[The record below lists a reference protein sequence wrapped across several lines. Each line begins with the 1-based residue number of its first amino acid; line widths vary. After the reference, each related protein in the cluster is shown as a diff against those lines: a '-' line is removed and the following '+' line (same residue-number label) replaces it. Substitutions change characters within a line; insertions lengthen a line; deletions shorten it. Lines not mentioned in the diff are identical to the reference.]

1 MEMENL
7 INEQLNSMNLE
18 ELQELMGMA
27 NAQGQIFENKSII
40 EIIQSLIKGEPLFQW
55 DQLLSRVSDIFLMEI
70 RSAIFLCV
78 QILLICMVVNLL
90 QNMSSSFGEQ
100 TVSKMGSMI
109 CSCVVA
115 TLCLRHFIG
124 VYNLCSL
131 AVTQMVSAM
140 QILLPILV
148 PMMIATGNVTSG
160 SVLNPAILAAI
171 TLLSKIMEQLILPA
185 IFLSCIFL
193 LVNTLSDRDYIRKL
207 AAFLRGFAVFLMG
220 LSVTLFSGLTAIQG
234 VATESVDTMLLKT
247 ARFSVERFIPI
258 IGGFASD
265 SMDIIL
271 SCTKMIKNGIGIFGL
286 LVILTLLLIPLLK
299 LVAIA
304 IVYKIAAVIAEPIG
318 SKKISVCLDEI
329 GNTIITLAVVL
340 LLGAI
345 LFLIFLSVLIA
356 MGTA

>member
-1 MEMENL
+1 MENL
-7 INEQLNSMNLE
+7 INEQLSSMNLE
-18 ELQELMGMA
+18 QLQELMGMA
-27 NAQGQIFENKSII
+27 NSQGQIFENRSVM
-40 EIIQSLIKGEPLFQW
+40 EIIQSLIKGEPFFQW
-55 DQLLSRVSDIFLMEI
+55 DQLLSRISEIFFIEI
-70 RSAIFLCV
+70 RSAIFLAV

-90 QNMSSSFGEQ
+90 QNMASSFGEH

-115 TLCLRHFIG
+115 TLCLRNFID
-124 VYNLCSL
+124 VYNLCSI

-148 PMMIATGNVTSG
+148 PLMIATGSITSG
-160 SVLNPAILAAI
+160 GILNPVILAAI

-193 LVNTLSDRDYIRKL
+193 LVNSLSDKDYIKKL
-207 AAFLRGFAVFLMG
+207 AGFLRGFAIFLMG

-234 VATESVDTMLLKT
+234 LATESADTMLIKT
-247 ARFSVERFIPI
+247 ARFSVDHFIPI
-258 IGGFASD
+258 IGGFAAD
-265 SMDIIL
+265 SMDMIL
-271 SCTKMIKNGIGIFGL
+271 SCTKMIKNGIGVFGL
-286 LVILTLLLIPLLK
+286 ILILTILLIPLLK

-304 IVYKIAAVIAEPIG
+304 IVYKVVAVIAEPIG
-318 SKKISVCLDEI
+318 SKRIAVCMDEI

-345 LFLIFLSVLIA
+345 LFLIFISILIA
-356 MGTA
+356 MGTM